1 MPLVVTQ
8 RGDRTMIVRK
18 PKSPKV
24 GGTPVREHH
33 AHQLICTCCYA
44 VRVPPMRSHLGYTTC
59 LDCGEKAARQ
69 VKHTIVPMNK
79 SNYIACFDTDTL
91 KQLNPKRTT

>member
-1 MPLVVTQ
+1 M
-8 RGDRTMIVRK
+8 RNR
-18 PKSPKV
+18 S
-24 GGTPVREHH
+24 EHH
-33 AHQLICTCCYA
+33 TFGLICTGCYG
-44 VRVPPMRSHLGYTTC
+44 VRVEPPRLRLGYTTC
-59 LDCGEKAARQ
+59 MTCGEKAARA

>member
-1 MPLVVTQ
+1 
-8 RGDRTMIVRK
+8 
-18 PKSPKV
+18 
-24 GGTPVREHH
+24 
-33 AHQLICTCCYA
+33 
-44 VRVPPMRSHLGYTTC
+44 MRSHLGYATC